1 MLILLGAGGVALLG
15 WWFEGAGAS
24 VPRAGLAGLVW
35 LVAALAVWHSWLH
48 TVTGT
53 LHWDGVLWRLVHADA
68 GYGELPLK
76 GTLWVRLDM
85 QDRLWVC
92 MQTRGGR
99 RNWLWLERRDSPQL
113 WSDLRRAVYSRPG
126 PEGSLQGGPA
136 VARPEA

>member
-35 LVAALAVWHSWLH
+35 LVAARLVWHSWVY
-48 TVTGT
+48 TVTST
-53 LHWDGVLWRLVHADA
+53 WHWNGVLWRLVRADA
-68 GYGELPLK
+68 GFGELPLE
-76 GTLWVRLDM
+76 GI
-85 QDRLWVC
+85 LWVC
-92 MQTRGGR
+92 MQKRSGR
-99 RNWLWLERRDSPQL
+99 RNWLRLERRDAPQR